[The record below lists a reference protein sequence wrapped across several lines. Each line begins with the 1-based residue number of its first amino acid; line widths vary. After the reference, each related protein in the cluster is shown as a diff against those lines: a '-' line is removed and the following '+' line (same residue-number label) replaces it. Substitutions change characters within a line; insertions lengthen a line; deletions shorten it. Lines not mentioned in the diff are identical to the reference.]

1 MMIRKISAAIAA
13 ASFMLA
19 TLPAAAQSESEQPR
33 TTYRIIYL
41 KLKPGADDRWTEL
54 SEKYYGPAQ
63 DEAKV
68 KRPTIHWLVTG
79 PWDLMLIQE
88 MPRGLATMDK
98 HETPE
103 RTAMRKAMAKV
114 AGGEE
119 AAKKIFDESDAL
131 VAESSIT
138 LSHTHP

>member
-19 TLPAAAQSESEQPR
+19 TLPAAAQSEPEQPR